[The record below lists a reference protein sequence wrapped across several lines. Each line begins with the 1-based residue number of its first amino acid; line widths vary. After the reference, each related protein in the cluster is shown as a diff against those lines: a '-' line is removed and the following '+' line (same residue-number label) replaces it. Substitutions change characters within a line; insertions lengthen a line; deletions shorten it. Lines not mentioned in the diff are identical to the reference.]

1 MNRANQGW
9 VLETKEKVVLQKNE
23 GLCWSGH
30 YFMKIC
36 DMVMEPFPKRPPFS
50 LVRREGIC
58 YCMYKCNTYGE
69 FSMSTNN
76 LLRKAKP
83 VNVREAQAQLSK
95 LIRSK
100 SPSMV
105 LSHGKPVSFLIPY
118 EDMLDL
124 VETLDE
130 LKDKKLLGE
139 IERARKEY
147 AQGKVVPAEHLF
159 KKMGV

>member
-1 MNRANQGW
+1 
-9 VLETKEKVVLQKNE
+9 VLEVVDWCKGQRSLWQRRGYLLVSMQLQYT
-23 GLCWSGH
+23 GD
-30 YFMKIC
+30 I
-36 DMVMEPFPKRPPFS
+36 
-50 LVRREGIC
+50 I
-58 YCMYKCNTYGE
+58 
-69 FSMSTNN
+69 MSANN
-76 LLRKAKP
+76 LLRKAKT
-83 VNVREAQAQLSK
+83 VNFREAQAQLSK

-105 LSHGKPVSFLIPY
+105 LSHGKPVSFLVPY

-147 AQGKVVPAEHLF
+147 AQGKAVPAERLF
-159 KKMGV
+159 KKMGH

>member
-1 MNRANQGW
+1 
-9 VLETKEKVVLQKNE
+9 
-23 GLCWSGH
+23 
-30 YFMKIC
+30 
-36 DMVMEPFPKRPPFS
+36 
-50 LVRREGIC
+50 
-58 YCMYKCNTYGE
+58 
-69 FSMSTNN
+69 MSANN

-83 VNVREAQAQLSK
+83 VNVREAQAHLSK

-105 LSHGKPVSFLIPY
+105 LSHGKPVSFLVPY

-139 IERARKEY
+139 IERARKDY
-147 AQGKVVPAEHLF
+147 AQGRAVPADLLF
-159 KKMGV
+159 KKMGL